1 MRKKDILELKRRLK
15 KDHCTFTK
23 MCGCYVNGEKHVI
36 LKFRETFLNLDEDEY
51 FKYLEI
57 AKKVLSGTIGN
68 NILELNF
75 PANED
80 LINERQISLMQL
92 KNSQLKDDTLLD
104 NFYDS
109 IIDNYDYTGN
119 FLILIFHDAYDVITK
134 TKDNAKIDESEE
146 VYEYLLCAICP
157 VSLSEPGLRYFE
169 EDNKIKARIRD
180 WVVEAPTNGFVF
192 PAFID
197 RSSDVNSIMYYTK
210 NTKDTHPE
218 LMENALGC
226 YSKQTATIQKE
237 TFQSIIKDT
246 FSTDEK
252 KAEKIFMEVQEN
264 LNNML
269 DEYNAIYDDTD
280 AEPIS
285 LTKDD
290 IQSLL
295 IESGVPEEL
304 TTKIEKSY
312 VDTFGDELPL
322 VENLIDAKTLKAN
335 EQIKR
340 EKHLE
345 KQVEILQTRLEQV
358 KQESAV
364 DNETPLSTEN
374 NEASLVNNIDNLEV
388 NNDTTD
394 LDKESINNNISLEEN
409 SDTDSKEDLE
419 SNIKNVDDTDLD
431 DNDTTLNYDVILQVR
446 PEKIPQIKSQII
458 DGQKCIVIPI
468 NEDEQ
473 TTVNG
478 LDDLI

>member
-36 LKFRETFLNLDEDEY
+36 LKFRQTFLNLDEDEY

-92 KNSQLKDDTLLD
+92 KNSQLRDDTLLD

-252 KAEKIFMEVQEN
+252 EAEKIFMEVQEN

-345 KQVEILQTRLEQV
+345 KQVEILQNRLEQV

>member
-23 MCGCYVNGEKHVI
+23 MCGCYVNGEKHII

-75 PANED
+75 PINDDLVNEK
-80 LINERQISLMQL
+80 QISLMQL
-92 KNSQLKDDTLLD
+92 KSSQLKDDTLLD

-134 TKDNAKIDESEE
+134 TKDNAKLDESEE
-146 VYEYLLCAICP
+146 VYEYVLCAICP

-169 EDNKIKARIRD
+169 EENKIKARIRD

-192 PAFID
+192 PAFIN

-226 YSKQTATIQKE
+226 DSKQTATIQKE
-237 TFQSIIKDT
+237 TFQSIIKD
-246 FSTDEK
+246 SLGADEK

-264 LNNML
+264 LNNMI
-269 DEYNAIYDDTD
+269 DEYKAIYEDVDS
-280 AEPIS
+280 EPIT
-285 LTKDD
+285 LKKDD
-290 IQSLL
+290 IQSIL
-295 IESGVPEEL
+295 IESGIPEEV
-304 TTKIEKSY
+304 TTEIEKSY
-312 VDTFGDELPL
+312 EEIFGDDLPL
-322 VENLIDAKTLKAN
+322 AENLIDSKVLKAN

-340 EKHLE
+340 EKHLQ
-345 KQVEILQTRLEQV
+345 KQVEILQNRLEEV
-358 KQESAV
+358 KQEVAV
-364 DNETPLSTEN
+364 DNETSMPNVDNIEN
-374 NEASLVNNIDNLEV
+374 DNENLNDENDNITLEDSSEINLKEGSESNLEESEDK
-388 NNDTTD
+388 NIEDSND
-394 LDKESINNNISLEEN
+394 LP
-409 SDTDSKEDLE
+409 
-419 SNIKNVDDTDLD
+419 
-431 DNDTTLNYDVILQVR
+431 NYDVILQVK

-468 NEDEQ
+468 NENEQ